1 MATAQ
6 KLFMSSEFVGHRP
19 DHSSSDLEALLAG
32 LYREHLLLDEV
43 HPYILEHQKP
53 ACIANQ
59 VRTFHWYRPYLP
71 ASGAVLD
78 WGCYHAPDACLLRAW
93 YGDNLELHGCD
104 FAARNEHRVFH
115 EFAKLEYQ
123 QLSDSV
129 ELPYPS
135 GKFDTIIASGVLEH
149 TAMDY
154 ESLKELHRVLK
165 QDGLLIISYLPNWL
179 SVGEWML
186 RNIHK
191 KNFHRRLYT
200 VSDTVKLLKHSGF
213 NPKSIQYHTFFWER
227 QVERIGLGRLSNRV
241 SGLLKTVLPLQIFS
255 STHRCIAQKVKVM

>member
-1 MATAQ
+1 MIAPQ
-6 KLFMSSEFVGHRP
+6 KLFTSSEFIGHQP
-19 DHSSSDLEALLAG
+19 DHSSSDLETLLG
-32 LYREHLLLDEV
+32 SLYRQHLLLNEA

-53 ACIANQ
+53 ACIKNQ

-71 ASGAVLD
+71 TMGAVLD

-93 YGDNLELHGCD
+93 YGDRLELHGCD
-104 FAARNEHRVFH
+104 FADRNAHRVFH
-115 EFAKLEYQ
+115 DFAKTEYR
-123 QLSDSV
+123 QLSDNV
-129 ELPYPS
+129 ELPYQS

-165 QDGLLIISYLPNWL
+165 EDGLLIISYLPNSL
-179 SVGEWML
+179 SVGEWIL

-191 KNFHRRLYT
+191 KNFHRRLYN
-200 VSDTVKLLKHSGF
+200 VSDTIQLLKHSGF
-213 NPKSIQYHTFFWER
+213 YPKSIQYHTFFWER
-227 QVERIGLGRLSNRV
+227 LVERIGLGRWSTSV
-241 SGLLKTVLPLQIFS
+241 SGLLKTVLPLQILS